1 MSSSPHPLYGLV
13 HIVDVIRKADADDGA
28 GGIVPD
34 GAETTVYADR
44 RCRCTLLSPEEEMKE
59 FGQAGGKHWRV
70 LMEHSPNVREA
81 DFLRIP
87 WGNPANN
94 RPPVLATVWP
104 TWGKVMTPAGV
115 ILLETD
121 AASPP
126 TYTDDTGDYGVGCTD
141 MGWVLSDL
149 SGEDSVGVFL
159 GGLVTDNPWLLSGWP
174 AVGNESGY
182 WLVEYGWAA
191 LDYRVV
197 YAKDQ
202 IDEVGGFHHTSV
214 VMELED

>member
-1 MSSSPHPLYGLV
+1 MSSSVHPIYGLV
-13 HIVDVIRKADADDGA
+13 HTATVIRKADADDGA
-28 GGIVPD
+28 GGIVPG

-126 TYTDDTGDYGVGCTD
+126 TYTDDTGDYSLEWTGAEWQLTD
-141 MGWVLSDL
+141 DAAADTVA
-149 SGEDSVGVFL
+149 L
-159 GGLVTDNPWLLSGWP
+159 GGLVTDNPWLLGSWP
-174 AVGNESGY
+174 AAGDAGGY

-202 IDEVGGFHHTSV
+202 IDEVGGFHHTSI
-214 VMELED
+214 VMELEDT